1 MPISVIKFTKSELD
15 ETYGKADKC
24 VHMTD
29 ANGSLFDYP
38 QAFDSTVALD
48 DSQSYWLSVLTNVC
62 SEEWFDA
69 FILSES
75 SEETGEP
82 EKSNTEIWSGELP
95 WSVYQSIE
103 ECAADKDEG
112 LVLSGSTTSL
122 RLGLDDAHLCE
133 ADVLNENGTTTTNY
147 TKWEPANCGS
157 DYFEARG
164 YSNCDA
170 DCSSCDDETYG
181 YICKS
186 PMLIPCHKSNMTN

>member
-48 DSQSYWLSVLTNVC
+48 DSQSYLRSLLTNVC

-75 SEETGEP
+75 PEETGEP
-82 EKSNTEIWSGELP
+82 EKSNAEIWSGDLP
-95 WSVYQSIE
+95 WLIYQSIDD
-103 ECAADKDEG
+103 CAAGKSEG
-112 LVLSGSTTSL
+112 VLYSGSTTTL
-122 RLGLDDAHLCE
+122 RLGLDNAHLCE
-133 ADVLNENGTTTTNY
+133 ADALDGNGTTTTVY
-147 TKWEPANCGS
+147 TKWEQPANCGS
-157 DYFEARG
+157 DYFEARV

-170 DCSSCDDETYG
+170 DCASCDEETFG
-181 YICKS
+181 SWCE
-186 PMLIPCHKSNMTN
+186 